1 MIYDAWLLPRV
12 ILLVIVS
19 SLNIKNTTETQ
30 LKFFNGLWDIML
42 FSAHLILSFKTLS
55 FKTKVFKFLDLK
67 FYFKGF
73 FEQISGSVTLVFVTS
88 VSVLFW
94 AVSNEVFFIIF
105 TVWKQVVNLNNHL
118 TMSWCF
124 FENYRIG

>member
-30 LKFFNGLWDIML
+30 LKFFNGLRDIML
-42 FSAHLILSFKTLS
+42 FSAHLILSFKTVS
-55 FKTKVFKFLDLK
+55 FKIKVFKFLDLK

-88 VSVLFW
+88 VSVL
-94 AVSNEVFFIIF
+94 S
-105 TVWKQVVNLNNHL
+105 
-118 TMSWCF
+118 
-124 FENYRIG
+124 